1 MNLFSKND
9 NYAGNVQL
17 PWLTAILCI
26 ATLALFL
33 MYGEAPAALVYN
45 RTAIAQGAIWQ
56 LFTGHFAHCD
66 LPHLLWNLLPLAF
79 IGSLLELRISR
90 QGFAGATII
99 SCLGVSGWLWFA
111 RPELLLY
118 CGLSGMLNGLLI
130 VLLARLWQE
139 SRHPVLPLI
148 GLGTVLKIIFETTRQ
163 KAIFTNPSWAVL
175 PEAHG
180 AGMVA
185 GIAVVLCAGLF
196 QGRNDCHVKR
206 VQGQYGC
213 RR

>member
-17 PWLTAILCI
+17 PWLTAILCV

-79 IGSLLELRISR
+79 IGSLLELRIGR
-90 QGFAGATII
+90 RRFAGATIV
-99 SCLGVSGWLWFA
+99 SCLGVSSWLWFA
-111 RPELLLY
+111 RTELLLY

-130 VLLARLWQE
+130 VLLARMWQE
-139 SRHPVLPLI
+139 NRHPALPFI
-148 GLGTVLKIIFETTRQ
+148 GLIAIAKILFETARRE
-163 KAIFTNPSWAVL
+163 AVFTHLSWAGF

-180 AGMVA
+180 AGLVT
-185 GIAVVLCAGLF
+185 GIIFFTLTTF
-196 QGRNDCHVKR
+196 SRSSK
-206 VQGQYGC
+206 GC
-213 RR
+213 QAY